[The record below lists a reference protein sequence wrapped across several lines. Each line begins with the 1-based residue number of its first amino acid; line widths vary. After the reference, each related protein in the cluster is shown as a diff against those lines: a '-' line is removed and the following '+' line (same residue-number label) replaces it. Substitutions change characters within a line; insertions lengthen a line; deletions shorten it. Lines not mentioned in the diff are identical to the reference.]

1 MAKQVPVTYPNLVDQ
16 IKAITGASETIHE
29 TVKTHVQE
37 HHSKLEAQRKALHVK
52 QMAKKLIEED
62 GKP

>member
-1 MAKQVPVTYPNLVDQ
+1 MAKQAPVTYPNLVDQ
-16 IKAITGASETIHE
+16 IKAVTQTHVGIHE
-29 TVKTHVQE
+29 AVRTHVQE

-52 QMAKKLIEED
+52 QIAKKLIEED